1 MIARKE
7 LVGILMISFKVSGS
21 CLISLFLL
29 GTDLLI
35 SIHRKED
42 KKILIV
48 VVAMLLLLYHYND

>member
-1 MIARKE
+1 
-7 LVGILMISFKVSGS
+7 MISFKVSGS